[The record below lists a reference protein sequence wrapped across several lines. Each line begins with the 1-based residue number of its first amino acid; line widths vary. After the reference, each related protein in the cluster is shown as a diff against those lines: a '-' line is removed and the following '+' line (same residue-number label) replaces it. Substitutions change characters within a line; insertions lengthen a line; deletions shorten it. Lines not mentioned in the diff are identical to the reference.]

1 MTDIRSS
8 RAQSRGASPA
18 LERRP
23 STSLGTSEGISGV
36 PLPLRLALRDL
47 RGGLAGLRLLAICL
61 FLGVAALAGVGSL
74 STAIVAGLG
83 EQGQSILGG
92 DVQVTVSQR
101 EATPDELNAFRGH
114 GRVSH
119 ITRMRAM
126 ASRPD
131 GAESVLVEL
140 KGVDGAY
147 PLYGDFRLQPG
158 ALAPRPTGNQVA
170 IGPELAERLSLRI
183 GDEVR
188 IGAANLTIIGLIAEE
203 PDRVGQG
210 FTLGSTALVDRAGL
224 TATGLVQPGSLYTSA
239 YRIQLAAGADAGAV
253 AEQLRKRFRD
263 EGFQVQDRSNGA
275 PGTRRFIERLGQFL
289 TLVGLTALIVA
300 GIGVGNGVTS
310 YLDGKRGIIATL
322 KLLGATSATI
332 FQSYLLQ
339 IGLVT
344 LGAIVAGL
352 AVGAIVPAAVTLIAG
367 NALPVPPR
375 LALYPAPLLVSA
387 GYGLLIALVFALVPL
402 ARARTVPA
410 ASLFR
415 GSLETLKRSPW
426 PVLLGVAAA
435 AGLIA
440 ALAIGTAREPGFAAL
455 FVASAL
461 GLLILLTALG
471 ALIRWVASRLP
482 RPRNPLFR
490 LALANLHRPA
500 AQTGRLVVALGLG
513 LTLFTT
519 LAVIETNLAGQIR
532 TTIPARAPSFFMLD
546 IPVEQVSR
554 FRALATGAAPQGDL
568 VTIPSLRG
576 SVVAIK
582 GQRVSEMETIP
593 EGAWFLRGD
602 RGLTYAA
609 ELPEGSR
616 LVAGRWWP
624 ADYQGPPLVSLDV
637 EAARAAGLNVGDP
650 ITVSILGR
658 EIEATIASLREINW
672 DTMGFN
678 FVIVFAPGTLESA
691 PHSFMATIAMP
702 EAQER
707 PFARA
712 VAQAFPTVSAIR
724 VKEVVSAV
732 SALLGQLSVAVRAAA
747 SVAILAGIAVLIGAL
762 AASRRAR
769 VYDSV
774 MLKLL
779 GATRARIL
787 AAQALEFTL
796 LALVVSLVAFAIGAG
811 AGWYVV
817 VQIFE
822 LEWAPDWSVVALT
835 LAAGAIVTLVLGL
848 LGSLPAL
855 AARPARAL
863 RTL

>member
-1 MTDIRSS
+1 V
-8 RAQSRGASPA
+8 
-18 LERRP
+18 
-23 STSLGTSEGISGV
+23 SLA
-36 PLPLRLALRDL
+36 LRLALRDL

-74 STAIVAGLG
+74 SSAIVSGLA
-83 EQGQSILGG
+83 ERGQSILGG
-92 DVQVTVSQR
+92 DIQVTVSQR
-101 EATPDELNAFRGH
+101 EATADEVAAFRRLGD
-114 GRVSH
+114 VSH

-126 ASRPD
+126 AARLD
-131 GAESVLVEL
+131 GAESILVEL
-140 KGVDGAY
+140 KGVDRSY
-147 PLYGDFRLQPG
+147 PLYGEFRLQPG
-158 ALAPRPTGNQVA
+158 ALEARPSGNQVA
-170 IGPELAERLSLRI
+170 VGPELADRLSLRV
-183 GDEVR
+183 GDSLR
-188 IGAANLTIIGLIAEE
+188 IGNASLRIIGLIAEE

-224 TATGLVQPGSLYTSA
+224 AATGLVQPGSLYTSA
-239 YRIQLAAGADAGAV
+239 YRLRLSAGADVGAT
-253 AEQLRKRFRD
+253 AKRLTERFRN

-289 TLVGLTALIVA
+289 TLVGLTALVVA

-310 YLDGKRGIIATL
+310 YLDSKRNIIATL

-339 IGLVT
+339 IGIVA
-344 LGAIVAGL
+344 LGAIVVGL
-352 AVGAIVPAAVTLIAG
+352 TVGALVPWIVTLIAG
-367 NALPVPPR
+367 SALPVPPR
-375 LALYPAPLLVSA
+375 LAIYAAPLLISA
-387 GYGLLIALVFALVPL
+387 AYGLLIAFVFAILPL

-415 GSLETLKRSPW
+415 GSLE
-426 PVLLGVAAA
+426 PVRRPSWLLVLGVVVA

-440 ALAIGTAREPGFAAL
+440 ALAIATAREPGFAAL
-455 FVASAL
+455 FIASAL
-461 GLLILLTALG
+461 GLLLLLTLLG
-471 ALIRWVASRLP
+471 WVIRRVAAGVP
-482 RPRNPLFR
+482 RPRNPLLR

-519 LAVIETNLAGQIR
+519 LAVIETNLSGQIR
-532 TTIPARAPSFFMLD
+532 TTIPDKAPSFFMLD
-546 IPVEQVSR
+546 IPVEEVDR
-554 FRALATGAAPQGDL
+554 FRALATRAAPEGDL

-576 SVVAIK
+576 SVVAVK
-582 GQRVSEMETIP
+582 GQRVSEMAQIP

-602 RGLTYAA
+602 RGLTYAR
-609 ELPEGSR
+609 EVPEGSR
-616 LVAGRWWP
+616 VVAGEWWP
-624 ADYQGPPLVSLDV
+624 SDYSGPPLISLDV
-637 EAARAAGLNVGDP
+637 EAANAAGLKVGDDLT
-650 ITVSILGR
+650 ISILGR
-658 EIEATIASLREINW
+658 EIEARIGSLREINW

-678 FVIVFAPGTLESA
+678 FVIVFAPGALENA
-691 PHSFMATIAMP
+691 PHSFMATISMP

-712 VAQAFPTVSAIR
+712 VSNAFPSVSAIR
-724 VKEVVSAV
+724 VKEVVETV
-732 SALLGQLSVAVRAAA
+732 SGMLGQLSVAVRSAA

-779 GATRARIL
+779 GATRGRIL
-787 AAQALEFTL
+787 LAQALEFSV
-796 LALVVSLVAFAIGAG
+796 LALVVSLVAFALGA
-811 AGWYVV
+811 ASGWYVV
-817 VQIFE
+817 VEVLE
-822 LEWAPDWSVVALT
+822 LEWAPDWGVVALT
-835 LAAGAIVTLVLGL
+835 LAAGAVVTLVLGL

-863 RTL
+863 RSL